1 MGDWCVMAGEDCKH
15 TMNRIMDEAMPEEHI
30 AQLPQISPPNGE
42 GFMHHRLQQAFHP
55 GVFEQQSTIEH
66 RGIGHPMQTGD
77 GHHSPRPA
85 GTQPMAMLPG
95 SPLAAPMSLKDRSR
109 PSLLDMTE
117 DERVRRRREI
127 NRNSQR
133 RIRERRMK
141 ELEELRTETTRL
153 HQEND
158 QLLRQVECVTAEK
171 AELLRQIQEITEKW
185 QQSIAE
191 NAVLNRENLQLRSS
205 LQQMTGIP
213 SVVTG
218 SIAGGVPS
226 QEMPQMMKQS
236 AEKDDQQ
243 PPPASW
249 KQEQSG

>member
-1 MGDWCVMAGEDCKH
+1 MAGEECKH

-30 AQLPQISPPNGE
+30 AQLPQISAPNGE
-42 GFMHHRLQQAFHP
+42 GFMHHRLQAFHP
-55 GVFEQQSTIEH
+55 GVFEQQSMEH
-66 RGIGHPMQTGD
+66 RGIGHPMQTGE
-77 GHHSPRPA
+77 GHHSPRA
-85 GTQPMAMLPG
+85 VGTQPMPMLPG
-95 SPLAAPMSLKDRSR
+95 SPLTAPLTLKDRTR

-158 QLLRQVECVTAEK
+158 QLVRQVECVTAEK

-213 SVVTG
+213 GVVTG
-218 SIAGGVPS
+218 SVAGGVPS
-226 QEMPQMMKQS
+226 QDMAPMMKHSSEKEEQQQS
-236 AEKDDQQ
+236 TAA
-243 PPPASW
+243 PW
-249 KQEQSG
+249 KQEQSQG

>member
-1 MGDWCVMAGEDCKH
+1 MAGDDCKH

-30 AQLPQISPPNGE
+30 AQLPQISAPNGE

-55 GVFEQQSTIEH
+55 GVFEQQSSMEH
-66 RGIGHPMQTGD
+66 RGMHPIQTGE
-77 GHHSPRPA
+77 GHSPRPA
-85 GTQPMAMLPG
+85 GTQAMVMLPG
-95 SPLAAPMSLKDRSR
+95 SPIAAPLTIKDRTR

-226 QEMPQMMKQS
+226 QEMAPIMKHTG
-236 AEKDDQQ
+236 EKEDQQ
-243 PPPASW
+243 PPS
-249 KQEQSG
+249 SS